1 MKEISVRTEYR
12 EGEINT
18 VEHVEKDKKIENT
31 EQAREVYYKNI
42 FAVKTQRRNLP
53 MKMIH
58 STVIVLVLLYIVTE
72 KALTALTLL

>member
-1 MKEISVRTEYR
+1 MKEISVRREYR
-12 EGEINT
+12 KGEINT
-18 VEHVEKDKKIENT
+18 VEHAEKDKKIENT
-31 EQAREVYYKNI
+31 ELAREVHYKNI

-72 KALTALTLL
+72 KALTALTRL